1 MRKII
6 SIGCYLFVFFL
17 GLTQAQAQS
26 NLSVQKAAQV
36 FNGGRQLYF
45 QFPIQSRDEIHVLT
59 NVVSIDDVQGNTVW
73 AYANQNEFAKFLD
86 LGYKKYNVLPMPS
99 ELEKVPMM
107 QDFVAGQKT
116 LDLTAYPT
124 YPQYVAIMENFAATY
139 PDICSL
145 HSIGTTVEGR
155 SILFLKITDNLNV
168 REYEPQFMYT
178 STMHG
183 DETAGYIVML
193 KYIDYLLSNYG
204 TDPRVTNL
212 VNNMEIWI
220 NPNANPD
227 GTYAAGNNNVN
238 GAIRY
243 NANNVDLNRNY
254 WDPQDGPHPDGNAYQ
269 PETMAFMAFEDSMD
283 FVMSANFHGGAEC
296 YSYVWD
302 TKANDHPD
310 KNWWYAVGSNYVDTI
325 HNYSNNYFVQ
335 NDPGFDGP
343 GLTNG
348 FAWYEVNGG
357 RQDYMN
363 AKQHC
368 REVTVELS
376 MTKLIPVSQFENHW
390 NYNRNSLLYYME
402 ETFNGFHGLITDACT
417 GLPVKAKV
425 FVNNH
430 DADSSHVFSSLPIGN
445 YYRPIFP
452 GTYSVTYSA
461 PGYQSVTINNLVIT
475 AGTGIE
481 QNVTLQPLA
490 PTSNFIADH
499 TDGCGGVVAFTDL
512 TGSANSW
519 TWDFGDGQTSIEQHP
534 VHSYAQSGNYT
545 VSLSVTNCAGADEE
559 IKVSYINVSVME
571 LPAVAQDSISV
582 CSPQSFDLVATGTG
596 NLAWYG
602 APVGGNALA
611 IGESFTTPLLTS
623 SATYY
628 VENQVDLGSATVGS
642 SNSQANGGYYT
653 AGTYHYLVFD
663 ALSSFTLVSVQVN
676 ANSSGN
682 RTIDLRDNAGN
693 VLQSVTVNIPQGV
706 STVNLGFTIPVG
718 TGYQLGTAGGNNLWR
733 NNAQS
738 AYPYTLDGVV
748 SIIGNSANNA
758 AYYYYFYQW
767 NISQTCSSAR
777 VPVTITVGSS
787 IAPEVVLSQS
797 ATEICSGTP
806 ITFTA
811 ITSNVTNPTY
821 SWTIDGVAAPSTMS
835 SLTWATPSDAV
846 IVCTVED
853 INNCSGTT
861 VASSQLNITVTPTPS
876 VPVVVQDGNTL
887 NVDATSGIQWYLNGS
902 PIAGANA
909 AQYVPTFSGDYSVI
923 VSNGSCES
931 GMSNTIT
938 YTITEIGETPLVQLQ
953 VYPNPVRDALHVVT
967 KEAEGFDWSLYNA
980 LGQCIQ
986 KGHNTT
992 GTMIVSV
999 DQYERGFYT
1008 LVIHTSVPLVKNFVI
1023 EK

>member
-1 MRKII
+1 
-6 SIGCYLFVFFL
+6 
-17 GLTQAQAQS
+17 
-26 NLSVQKAAQV
+26 
-36 FNGGRQLYF
+36 
-45 QFPIQSRDEIHVLT
+45 
-59 NVVSIDDVQGNTVW
+59 
-73 AYANQNEFAKFLD
+73 
-86 LGYKKYNVLPMPS
+86 
-99 ELEKVPMM
+99 
-107 QDFVAGQKT
+107 
-116 LDLTAYPT
+116 
-124 YPQYVAIMENFAATY
+124 
-139 PDICSL
+139 
-145 HSIGTTVEGR
+145 
-155 SILFLKITDNLNV
+155 
-168 REYEPQFMYT
+168 
-178 STMHG
+178 
-183 DETAGYIVML
+183 
-193 KYIDYLLSNYG
+193 
-204 TDPRVTNL
+204 
-212 VNNMEIWI
+212 
-220 NPNANPD
+220 
-227 GTYAAGNNNVN
+227 
-238 GAIRY
+238 
-243 NANNVDLNRNY
+243 
-254 WDPQDGPHPDGNAYQ
+254 
-269 PETMAFMAFEDSMD
+269 
-283 FVMSANFHGGAEC
+283 
-296 YSYVWD
+296 
-302 TKANDHPD
+302 
-310 KNWWYAVGSNYVDTI
+310 
-325 HNYSNNYFVQ
+325 
-335 NDPGFDGP
+335 
-343 GLTNG
+343 
-348 FAWYEVNGG
+348 
-357 RQDYMN
+357 
-363 AKQHC
+363 
-368 REVTVELS
+368 
-376 MTKLIPVSQFENHW
+376 
-390 NYNRNSLLYYME
+390 
-402 ETFNGFHGLITDACT
+402 
-417 GLPVKAKV
+417 
-425 FVNNH
+425 
-430 DADSSHVFSSLPIGN
+430 
-445 YYRPIFP
+445 
-452 GTYSVTYSA
+452 VTYSA

-545 VSLSVTNCAGADEE
+545 VSLSVSNCAGADEE
-559 IKVSYINVSVME
+559 IKVSYINVNVME
-571 LPAVAQDSISV
+571 LPAVAQDSFSV

-653 AGTYHYLVFD
+653 AGAYHYLVFD

-676 ANSSGN
+676 ANSAGN

-748 SIIGNSANNA
+748 SIFGNSANNA

-787 IAPEVVLSQS
+787 IAPEVVLTQS
-797 ATEICSGTP
+797 TPEICSGSP
-806 ITFTA
+806 ITFIA
-811 ITSNVTNPTY
+811 SASNVTNPTY
-821 SWTIDGVAAPSTMS
+821 SWTIDGIPAPSTMS

-876 VPVVVQDGNTL
+876 VPVVVQVGNTL
-887 NVDATSGIQWYLNGS
+887 SVDATSGIQWYLNGS
-902 PIAGANA
+902 PIAGANGP
-909 AQYVPTFSGDYSVI
+909 QYAPTASGDYSVI

-931 GMSNTIT
+931 AMSNTIG
-938 YTITEIGETPLVQLQ
+938 YTVTQLIEEEMTGMLL
-953 VYPNPVRDALHVVT
+953 YPNPAVNELNLIT
-967 KEAEGFDWSLYNA
+967 PYSMGFEWRIYNS
-980 LGQCIQ
+980 LGQCID
-986 KGHNTT
+986 KGQNMSSSMLLSVASFEK
-992 GTMIVSV
+992 GVYSLLIVGQ
-999 DQYERGFYT
+999 DT
-1008 LVIHTSVPLVKNFVI
+1008 HVKQFVV